1 MVKIYELKRFDGMQ
15 IKLSYCGQTL
25 TVEFKGGDSRHR
37 AKVITA
43 NLFVQDALEA
53 DPRFGKLYELKQ
65 AYEDTPK
72 AKEKAIEKAQK
83 KRKITNVKT
92 VNEALRWLAENGYNP
107 TGEND
112 LDDLMAKAGVEF
124 PNLKR

>member
-1 MVKIYELKRFDGMQ
+1 MQ
-15 IKLSYCGQTL
+15 IKLNYCGQQL

-53 DPRFGKLYELKQ
+53 DARFGKLYELKQ
-65 AYEDTPK
+65 SYEDTPK
-72 AKEKAIEKAQK
+72 AKEKAIEKSAR
-83 KRKITNVKT
+83 KRKVTNVKT